1 MNNESPI
8 SPLAVEPPARGRST
22 ACSPGHQLPAPT
34 TEEEMNA
41 LRAMRHVGYGGPFD
55 TAYQLED
62 HETSVT
68 ANPEKYY
75 GNVYNTVFA
84 HVDRKSEGTPQRY
97 IMNEKKSTKDFIK
110 ANLASE
116 FGLLD
121 ENGGLQPTNAQAAV
135 FNPFYLHDKNLFP
148 FDLEDLDQNYRE
160 LIDGN
165 STMNYPF
172 TNCRRCQRICV
183 QYKKQKHYCDIK
195 EITEFESEAP
205 IDPCASSIP
214 GGLSDF
220 SEECYD
226 ASGGA
231 YTCQYPGT
239 SQCYEAKWSGGN
251 CAMTDRDITDE
262 RPLCPNSI
270 SLCAGQPGEPST
282 YSRTCD
288 IVTGGR
294 NTCMAPG
301 TSRCYGSIRRS
312 GGCTLNA
319 TDVDMLTP
327 LCDPCSGNTGEP
339 SDYSSD
345 CDIASDGKF
354 TCLYPGTSRCFAMK
368 WEGGACSMEVE
379 DADEDHPLCKNPCA
393 SPSGSDYSADC
404 DAASNGNYTCL
415 YPGTTRCFAEKWGG
429 GACALTEK
437 WADGG
442 HPLCGN
448 SPSICGSDYSEACD
462 DASDGKYQCQYPGTQ
477 RCFETK
483 WDGGRCSLTPADADS
498 NHPLC
503 DPCASPAGIPSDYSA
518 ECDAATDG
526 MMTCQYPGTSR
537 CFAKKWEGGAC
548 SMTPQE
554 ADSNHPLCGGP
565 CASPP
570 GYPSDY
576 SVECDNASDGKYTC
590 QYPGTSRCFE
600 RKWGG
605 GVCAMEADDADD
617 NHPLCDPCSSPDGMA
632 SDYSADC
639 DRLTLGKFKCL
650 YPGTSRC
657 FAEKWGGGA
666 CAMTAAD
673 ADAAHPICDP
683 CAQDGNASAYS
694 AECDAIT
701 GGQMTCQYPGTSRC
715 FAEKWGGDKCA
726 MKAADSDAN
735 HPLCDPCSS
744 PDGGTD
750 YSEDCSNKS
759 DGRYKCQYP
768 GTNRCF
774 ARKWTGGACSM
785 TAAEADA
792 LHPLCEAPCAHGA
805 ALGLTPGPTDY
816 DEECDEASG
825 GMFTC
830 RYPGTDR
837 CFEMKWDGGRCS
849 LHAEGA
855 DAHLPLC
862 SNACSSPAGY
872 PSDFSQE
879 CVDASNGES
888 ACLYPGT
895 TRCFETKWSGAACSM
910 TDRFADENHPL
921 CPNVVSPCADGCPD
935 GTGSCDYSLECDIA
949 SGGEKTCLYPG
960 TERCFATKW
969 DGPACS
975 LTDTDPDVSQ
985 CSVSSSDTT
994 GNRRRRSAPYV
1005 PACFEAAKRTCENM
1019 NYKLPTPKSQEQAD
1033 ELYRLI
1039 QDDFSEYAHN
1049 DYEDNGSQYSTFSGG
1064 FYLGFQETV
1073 VDEDTGETS
1082 WVDVYTNEPVNFFD
1096 WGPKQGLVNGQYY
1109 YDYSPPERPADLTAN
1124 PIYMAVNPQFNGWA
1138 VRPGEMQTDGIDCT
1152 APSQFNGNEPWCKAC
1167 GENGEGC
1174 AHYCVDECV
1183 SIPDPII
1190 PEVCPVVMNVGA
1202 ANNWSV
1208 YVWKQYFTRYTAVLD
1223 GAFEVYADS
1232 GVSDETIMFVAKVAM
1247 HYLDSDGDGVVDN
1260 DIVAKNLK
1268 DHMAHIIIYSDI
1280 DTFWR
1285 YQQHLGPWENKDGLQ
1300 DEFETMMRWVQALHV
1315 KDINQLAPGSASDK
1329 TVDYVLQ
1336 HIYMFGLYQ
1345 NRDEYG
1351 ISNNYL
1357 DAHSCIDGI
1366 DTDCTTE
1373 DNYPQMFKSKNTVP
1387 APKRLMQFYSAVVRS
1402 YQGLLGNKCR
1412 GELNLKFEDNRL
1424 EYDHDWEVPDS
1435 EAALDQSYLWSG
1447 CDIENIYNDDG
1458 STTPV
1463 TELKE
1468 MMTCSGAWDAKDG
1481 CLVIPKQQM
1490 KPYTTVNSDCFPTW
1504 IPAPVPPINDD
1515 GDDTD
1520 SCDNGLDNTP
1530 EIAILIAADPNLGW
1544 KCFEVSNWVEHQFIQ
1559 GYANKVIHVMQG
1571 YFKVYAQDSVSN
1583 DKMKYVAAVA
1593 AAIIDGHKSK
1603 GNDP

>member
-1 MNNESPI
+1 
-8 SPLAVEPPARGRST
+8 
-22 ACSPGHQLPAPT
+22 
-34 TEEEMNA
+34 MNA

-62 HETSVT
+62 RFTSAT

-75 GNVYNTVFA
+75 GNVYNTIVT
-84 HVDRKSEGTPQRY
+84 HVDRISDGVPQTY

-116 FGLLD
+116 FGLL
-121 ENGGLQPTNAQAAV
+121 ENNGGSAPTNPQAAV

-148 FDLEDLDQNYRE
+148 FDLELRTNQDYKDN
-160 LIDGN
+160 DGN
-165 STMNYPF
+165 STMDYPF

-183 QYKKQKHYCDIK
+183 QYKKKKHYCDIQ
-195 EITEFESEAP
+195 EIYEFESEEFP
-205 IDPCASSIP
+205 DPCASSIP
-214 GGLSDF
+214 GGQSDY
-220 SEECYD
+220 SDDCYD
-226 ASGGA
+226 KSEGQ

-239 SQCYEAKWSGGN
+239 SLCYAEKWSGGS
-251 CAMTDRDITDE
+251 CAMHDRDITDDH
-262 RPLCPNSI
+262 PLCPSSI
-270 SLCAGQPGEPST
+270 SRCAGQPGEPST

-288 IVTGGR
+288 IVTSGR
-294 NTCMAPG
+294 NICMAPG

-368 WEGGACSMEVE
+368 WEGGACAMNIE

-437 WADGG
+437 WADGA

-448 SPSICGSDYSEACD
+448 SPSVCGVDYSEACD

-477 RCFETK
+477 RCFEIK
-483 WDGGRCSLTPADADS
+483 WGGGKCSLTPADADS
-498 NHPLC
+498 DHPLC

-518 ECDAATDG
+518 DCDAATDG

-537 CFAKKWEGGAC
+537 CFAKKWEGDRC

-554 ADSNHPLCGGP
+554 ADSNHPICGGP

-576 SVECDNASDGKYTC
+576 SAECDNASDGKYTC

-605 GVCAMEADDADD
+605 GVCAMEADDADA
-617 NHPLCDPCSSPDGMA
+617 NHPLCDPCSSPDGLT
-632 SDYSADC
+632 SDYSEDC

-650 YPGTSRC
+650 YPGSTRC
-657 FAEKWGGGA
+657 FAEKWEASSGV
-666 CAMTAAD
+666 CSMTAAD
-673 ADAAHPICDP
+673 ADATHPICDP

-701 GGQMTCQYPGTSRC
+701 SGQMTCQYPGTSRC

-726 MKAADSDAN
+726 MKAADADAN

-744 PDGGTD
+744 PDGGSD
-750 YSEDCSNKS
+750 YSAECNYAS
-759 DGRYKCQYP
+759 DGKFKCQYP
-768 GTNRCF
+768 GTSRCF

-785 TAAEADA
+785 NAADA
-792 LHPLCEAPCAHGA
+792 DTLHPLCEAPCSHPD
-805 ALGLTPGPTDY
+805 GLSTGITDY
-816 DEECDEASG
+816 DEECDEASDG
-825 GMFTC
+825 KFTC
-830 RYPGTDR
+830 RYPASDR
-837 CFEMKWDGGRCS
+837 CFAFKWEASLGACS
-849 LHAEGA
+849 LTAAEA
-855 DAHLPLC
+855 DADHPLC

-895 TRCFETKWSGAACSM
+895 TRCFEAKWSGAACSM

-921 CPNVVSPCADGCPD
+921 CANVVSPCADGCAD
-935 GTGSCDYSLECDIA
+935 GSSCDYSLECDIA

-969 DGPACS
+969 DDPPCS

-985 CSVSSSDTT
+985 CSISSSETS
-994 GNRRRRSAPYV
+994 GNRRRRSVPYV
-1005 PACFEAAKRTCENM
+1005 PTAAAVVPATFEAVKRTCENRG
-1019 NYKLPTPKSQEQAD
+1019 YQLPTPKSQEQAD

-1039 QDDFSEYAHN
+1039 QDDFSELN
-1049 DYEDNGSQYSTFSGG
+1049 RKNYEQNAAEYTWFSGG
-1064 FYLGFQETV
+1064 FYLGFEETV

-1082 WVDVYTNEPVNFFD
+1082 WVDVYTGEPVNFFD
-1096 WGPKQGLVNGQYY
+1096 WGPKQPV
-1109 YDYSPPERPADLTAN
+1109 DLTADSV
-1124 PIYMAVNPQFNGWA
+1124 YMAVNPQFNGWA
-1138 VRPGEMQTDGIDCT
+1138 VRPGEMVTDDCT
-1152 APSQFNGNEPWCKAC
+1152 IPSNNQFNGDEPWCKAC
-1167 GENGEGC
+1167 GDNGEGC
-1174 AHYCVDECV
+1174 AYYCVSECV
-1183 SIPDPII
+1183 HVPDPIT
-1190 PEVCPVVMNVGA
+1190 PEVCPVVKNVGA
-1202 ANNWSV
+1202 VNNWSV
-1208 YVWKQYFTRYTAVLD
+1208 YVWKQYFSRYTTVLD

-1232 GVSDETIMFVAKVAM
+1232 GVSDETIIFVAKVAI
-1247 HYLDSDGDGVVDN
+1247 HYLDRDGDGVVDN

-1268 DHMAHIIIYSDI
+1268 DHMAHIVIYSDM

-1285 YQQHLGPWENKDGLQ
+1285 YQQHLGPWEGKAGLQ
-1300 DEFETMMRWVQALHV
+1300 DEFTTMLQWVQALHI
-1315 KDINQLAPGSASDK
+1315 KDINPLAPGSASDK

-1336 HIYMFGLYQ
+1336 HIFMFGLYQ
-1345 NRDEYG
+1345 NRAEYG
-1351 ISNNYL
+1351 ISVVYM
-1357 DAHSCIDGI
+1357 DDHSCVDGI
-1366 DTDCTTE
+1366 DADCTTKP
-1373 DNYPQMFKSKNTVP
+1373 NHPHMFKSRDAVP
-1387 APKRLMQFYSAVVRS
+1387 APKRLMQFYSVVVRS

-1412 GELNLKFEDNRL
+1412 GELNLKFEDNRIDYNKQ
-1424 EYDHDWEVPDS
+1424 YDAEPAV
-1435 EAALDQSYLWSG
+1435 DQSYLWSG
-1447 CDIENIYNDDG
+1447 CDIENIYNNDG
-1458 STTPV
+1458 SMTAV
-1463 TELKE
+1463 TGLME
-1468 MMTCSGAWDAKDG
+1468 MVTCGGAWDAEEG
-1481 CLVIPKQQM
+1481 CLVIPQRQM
-1490 KPYTTVNSDCFPTW
+1490 KPFTTVNSDCFPVL
-1504 IPAPVPPINDD
+1504 IPLPPTSDD
-1515 GDDTD
+1515 SDDTD
-1520 SCDNGLDNTP
+1520 SCDVGLESAP
-1530 EIAILIAADPNLGW
+1530 EIAVLRVEAKSNLGW
-1544 KCFEVSNWVEHQFIQ
+1544 KCFEVSDWVEHRFIQ
-1559 GYANKVIHVMQG
+1559 NYAQKVIDVMQG
-1571 YFKVYAQDSVSN
+1571 HFKVYAQTAVSD

-1593 AAIIDGHKSK
+1593 AEIINGHKDE
-1603 GNDP
+1603 GNDQQQNQ